1 MNRDVFGRCRFT
13 CDEILELLYSDP
25 EMNISNVLTDDY
37 LGLEKYQ
44 FGTRQLCV
52 KFEEP
57 KVYVYYEENDQG
69 IKEFDKVN
77 QSQWHMPD
85 EYKNLDIA
93 QWILSQCQEEH
104 ELQRV
109 AQELLLFQDRDLFDL
124 LRYLK
129 YMVDTF
135 RQNNVIW
142 GVGRGSS
149 VASYVLF
156 LIGVHRID
164 SIYYQ
169 LEITEFL
176 K

>member
-1 MNRDVFGRCRFT
+1 MIRDPFGRCSFT
-13 CDEILELLYSDP
+13 CDEISELLYSDP
-25 EMNISNVLTDDY
+25 ELNISNFLTKDHQ
-37 LGLEKYQ
+37 GLDKYCFGNHQLYAGFKEPRLFDPIEK
-44 FGTRQLCV
+44 FNST
-52 KFEEP
+52 E
-57 KVYVYYEENDQG
+57 D
-69 IKEFDKVN
+69 FDKQN
-77 QSQWHMPD
+77 QSQWRMPD

-93 QWILSQCQEEH
+93 RWVLGQCREEH

-109 AQELLLFQDRDLFDL
+109 AQELLLFQDRNLFEL

-135 RQNNVIW
+135 RQNGIVW

-149 VASYVLF
+149 TASYVLF
-156 LIGVHRID
+156 LIGVHKID

-169 LEITEFL
+169 LDITEFL